1 MEINKS
7 CGSSYY
13 CGDIHVIMA
22 DGTTSASK
30 TDDNIGVVNIFLA
43 FKILFNAFDPIWIMK
58 MVQANPL
65 YVAAKLFGSS

>member
-1 MEINKS
+1 
-7 CGSSYY
+7 
-13 CGDIHVIMA
+13 MA
-22 DGTTSASK
+22 DGTTSGSK